1 MEIVIDIPNFKWL
14 ENEEDFKTA
23 VKEYEQGTRFDKEIR
38 NALLSGTPLP
48 KHHGRIIDESKINKV
63 YVYTEEAIAN
73 NIKAIGT
80 IITGTDAPTI
90 IEADKG
96 VLEKINEKQDSL
108 RATCKAWD
116 EATEK
121 DGYVD

>member
-1 MEIVIDIPNFKWL
+1 MTDIKTLIIEAAHRRDLTYAQNFNGRAYALMDADWIRYFNTLDEVLKFLEISMEIDN
-14 ENEEDFKTA
+14 
-23 VKEYEQGTRFDKEIR
+23 
-38 NALLSGTPLP
+38 TP
-48 KHHGRIIDESKINKV
+48 
-63 YVYTEEAIAN
+63 TM
-73 NIKAIGT
+73 
-80 IITGTDAPTI
+80 

-121 DGYVD
+121 DGYVN

>member
-1 MEIVIDIPNFKWL
+1 MQMQIVIDIPDGCY
-14 ENEEDFKTA
+14 EELNNGQFPVQDAYRLVAWIKD
-23 VKEYEQGTRFDKEIR
+23 GI
-38 NALLSGTPLP
+38 PLP
-48 KHHGRIIDESKINKV
+48 EKHGRIIDESQIRHIVRFSERELYGDKIRYVKV
-63 YVYTEEAIAN
+63 
-73 NIKAIGT
+73 
-80 IITGTDAPTI
+80 TDAPTI

-116 EATEK
+116 EAIQK